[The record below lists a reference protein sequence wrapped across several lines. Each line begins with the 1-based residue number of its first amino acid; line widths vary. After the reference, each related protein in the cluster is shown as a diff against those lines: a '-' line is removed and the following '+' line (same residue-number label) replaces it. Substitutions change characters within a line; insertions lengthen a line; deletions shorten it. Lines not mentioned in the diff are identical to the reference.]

1 MKRKHK
7 GVILILFTIL
17 IAFLTIAITSTT
29 TLINSRAN
37 SVVYETN
44 KDTLYYD
51 SSMVLEYIYTGFSRE
66 IDDNGHP
73 IVSTLSSFKNDTS
86 NKYSKNYILIG
97 NKGTDSIHGNVVPVD
112 ISLQYNSLKLVSA
125 KVSAVVD
132 EKDGNKFIKV
142 KSTTQH
148 KINGKSDKTS
158 TRTVTMLID
167 QNQVDR
173 PKIYDGNID

>member
-17 IAFLTIAITSTT
+17 MAFLTIAMVSTT
-29 TLINSRAN
+29 KLINSRAN
-37 SVVYETN
+37 SVVYETS

-51 SSMVLEYIYTGFSRE
+51 SSMALEYIYTGLASE
-66 IDDNGHP
+66 TDDNGHP
-73 IVSTLSSFKNDTS
+73 IASTLSSFKNDTS

-112 ISLQYNSLKLVSA
+112 ISLKYNSLTLVNA

-132 EKDGNKFIKV
+132 EKNGNKFIKV
-142 KSTTQH
+142 KATTQRN
-148 KINGKSDKTS
+148 ISGKPNKTN

-167 QNQVDR
+167 QDQVDR